1 MYMQV
6 KVFGM
11 TCRVEIII
19 VSMLVGGILGGHLL
33 CSCAKMTGKDVKEG
47 MQNMLQ
53 SADVGYK
60 MGDGVKS
67 SWENKTVESDA
78 QDLST
83 HMGPKVPLPAGQLFF
98 FANNKFSADCC
109 VSPQSGVSNSQGC
122 ACITQ
127 EQVNYISAR
136 GGNNEGGQF

>member
-33 CSCAKMTGKDVKEG
+33 CSCVKMTGKDVKEG

-53 SADVGYK
+53 SANVGYK

-67 SWENKTVESDA
+67 SWENKKVESSA

-122 ACITQ
+122 ACITK
-127 EQVNYISAR
+127 EQVNYISSR